1 MTLTSSLLLIL
12 GSSLHWVLHRRA
24 AGAARLIP
32 PVAAAAALLAVALA
46 GSASSAVAVW
56 RPTELFGPGLEFKL
70 FEGSRPFLLL
80 ACSLFLVVSLRPG
93 GRFESLQLAYWG
105 VGLAAG
111 LGSTP
116 LSVALS
122 WTLMSIMEAALE
134 LGRGAEP
141 STLIRRMLPHA
152 AAALLLI
159 VSEAA
164 PIGTWAGL
172 AGVVVGSAI
181 LLRSSS
187 LAAQTTEADPLRS
200 AWLNPIVALAA
211 CGQLL
216 GDRAGLALPGVV
228 GLLWWIV
235 RLSGR
240 PAAGDSTYPAL
251 VAAGLLLAGG
261 PDGEL
266 WRTPAAAASAVQL
279 AAAAILFG
287 RRQWAPAVGLGLS
300 AFAVLALSQ
309 PGLTELL
316 LGVLGLGLGAGAS
329 QAVQRILPRR
339 SSDRGRRPLAL
350 RIDIHDDLSRAWE
363 LVARW
368 IRSGTELL
376 EGQSAVLWMFLAVLA
391 IVIAIGGSPG

>member
-1 MTLTSSLLLIL
+1 
-12 GSSLHWVLHRRA
+12 
-24 AGAARLIP
+24 
-32 PVAAAAALLAVALA
+32 
-46 GSASSAVAVW
+46 
-56 RPTELFGPGLEFKL
+56 
-70 FEGSRPFLLL
+70 
-80 ACSLFLVVSLRPG
+80 
-93 GRFESLQLAYWG
+93 
-105 VGLAAG
+105 
-111 LGSTP
+111 
-116 LSVALS
+116 
-122 WTLMSIMEAALE
+122 MSIMEAALE

-228 GLLWWIV
+228 GMLWWIV

-240 PAAGDSTYPAL
+240 PAAADSTYPAL

-266 WRTPAAAASAVQL
+266 WRTPAAAAAAVQL

-287 RRQWAPAVGLGLS
+287 RRQWAPAVALGLS

-339 SSDRGRRPLAL
+339 SSDRGRRPLAW

-391 IVIAIGGSPG
+391 IVIAIGGNPG

>member
-1 MTLTSSLLLIL
+1 
-12 GSSLHWVLHRRA
+12 
-24 AGAARLIP
+24 
-32 PVAAAAALLAVALA
+32 
-46 GSASSAVAVW
+46 
-56 RPTELFGPGLEFKL
+56 
-70 FEGSRPFLLL
+70 
-80 ACSLFLVVSLRPG
+80 
-93 GRFESLQLAYWG
+93 
-105 VGLAAG
+105 
-111 LGSTP
+111 
-116 LSVALS
+116 
-122 WTLMSIMEAALE
+122 MEAALE

-181 LLRSSS
+181 LLRSST
-187 LAAQTTEADPLRS
+187 LAAPTTEADPLRS

-216 GDRAGLALPGVV
+216 GDRAGLALPGVL

-235 RLSGR
+235 QLGGR
-240 PAAGDSTYPAL
+240 SRSADSTYPAL
-251 VAAGLLLAGG
+251 VAAGLLLAGSS
-261 PDGEL
+261 DGEL
-266 WRTPAAAASAVQL
+266 WRAPAAAASAVQL

-287 RRQWAPAVGLGLS
+287 RRRWAPAVGLGLS
-300 AFAVLALSQ
+300 AFVVLALSQ

-339 SSDRGRRPLAL
+339 SSDGGRRPLAL
-350 RIDIHDDLSRAWE
+350 RVDLHDDLSRGWA